1 MRQLRPM
8 QSVTEGYG
16 NGRKQHLSHH
26 RQRTEQPRHRSQSQP
41 EVEAV
46 GRESAFHRLRLQ
58 R

>member
-16 NGRKQHLSHH
+16 NGRKQHLGHH
-26 RQRTEQPRHRSQSQP
+26 RQRTEQPRHGSQSQP

-46 GRESAFHRLRLQ
+46 GRQGALHRLRLQ